1 MSRYSLRRL
10 LPLVAAISLLTA
22 CTDPRTESEAAS
34 LSSPSP
40 ILNEQTAADG
50 LARFNQR
57 RQELGLQPVVRNN
70 LLDDAAEGHSR
81 YQVINEEITHD
92 QTVGNPGFTGATA
105 EDRIVNANYQFT
117 QDYAYGEV
125 ISRTADDSGTSAADD
140 LIAAIYHR
148 FVIFEP
154 MFKEAGAG
162 AAAADGGPTY
172 FTTNFAANGLDTG
185 LGAGNFV
192 VYPYDGQQNVPRIF
206 YSDQEVP
213 DPVPSRNLVGYPIS
227 IHADIL
233 STVTVT
239 SFTVR
244 PQGGSNL
251 AVELLTNV
259 TDPEHTTESVA
270 AIVPLDTLTPAT
282 TYVVDFVGNVDGV
295 AANRS
300 WTFTTE

>member
-22 CTDPRTESEAAS
+22 CGGGPSTDAVS
-34 LSSPSP
+34 LTAQSA
-40 ILNEQTAADG
+40 ILNAQTATDG

-57 RQELGLQPVVRNN
+57 RQELGLQTVIRNN
-70 LLDDAAEGHSR
+70 LLDDAAELHSK
-81 YQVINEEITHD
+81 YQVLNSDITHE
-92 QTVGNPGFTGATA
+92 QTVGNPGFTGATV
-105 EDRIVNANYQFT
+105 EDRIQNANYQFT
-117 QDYAYGEV
+117 QPFYAYGEV
-125 ISRTADDSGTSAADD
+125 ISRTADDSGSSAADD

-162 AAAADGGPTY
+162 AAAADGGSTY

-185 LGAGNFV
+185 LGTGNFV
-192 VYPYDGQQNVPRIF
+192 VYPYNGQQNVPRIF
-206 YSDQEVP
+206 FSDEEVP

-233 STVTVT
+233 STVTVN

-244 PQGGSNL
+244 RQGGSNL
-251 AVELLTNV
+251 PVELLTNV

-270 AIVPLDTLTPAT
+270 AIVPLDALTPAS
-282 TYVVDFVGNVDGV
+282 TYVVDFVGEVDGV

-300 WTFTTE
+300 WTFTTQ